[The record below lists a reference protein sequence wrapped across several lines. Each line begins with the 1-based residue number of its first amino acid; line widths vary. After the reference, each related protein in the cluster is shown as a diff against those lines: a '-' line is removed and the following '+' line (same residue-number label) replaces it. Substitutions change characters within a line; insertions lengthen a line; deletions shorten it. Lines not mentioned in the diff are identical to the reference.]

1 MNHDPPKTLLSTL
14 ANGVVVVMSF
24 EYINTHYGVN
34 ACVGRR
40 VIADG
45 KPGIIVGFHG
55 AYIEVN
61 LDEDKP
67 GTHSNW
73 HPTWNMEYQGMGKIR
88 KLTAGQKRYQEFL
101 DADWY
106 EGSFAEWLGVDKAS
120 RERREMADRL
130 GWWL

>member
-1 MNHDPPKTLLSTL
+1 MNHDPPKTLLSL
-14 ANGVVVVMSF
+14 DKNGVVVVMSF

-40 VIADG
+40 VVADG

-88 KLTAGQKRYQEFL
+88 KLTAGQKRYQEYLSAEL
-101 DADWY
+101 DC
-106 EGSFAEWLGVDKAS
+106 SFAEWLGVDKAS
-120 RERREMADRL
+120 RERRAFANNS